1 MILYKIFKCA
11 RCARALE
18 ISQDAYDLSVHRDRV
33 RCNRT
38 SRFLLRLLPA
48 HRSTARTYIIVVYYN
63 MLAGCI
69 LYNYIYNIG
78 TGRDGRV

>member
-1 MILYKIFKCA
+1 V
-11 RCARALE
+11 REVRARALE

-38 SRFLLRLLPA
+38 SRFLLRLLPDGGPPIYCA
-48 HRSTARTYIIVVYYN
+48 YLYYSSILKYASWVY
-63 MLAGCI
+63 I
-69 LYNYIYNIG
+69 LYIYIYIG